1 VLRASRKNTP
11 PEPRATRTNKDWV
24 MIFLGMA
31 LILFFL
37 GLGCLTVS
45 EDGKRPAQRIRGPV
59 KDPRGAVTPESVVAV
74 SFPADESQRR
84 NSSLLRDR
92 TRVSDAVS

>member
-1 VLRASRKNTP
+1 
-11 PEPRATRTNKDWV
+11 

-37 GLGCLTVS
+37 GVGYLTVS

-59 KDPRGAVTPESVVAV
+59 KDPRGAVTLESGVAV
-74 SFPADESQRR
+74 SFLADESQRR
-84 NSSLLRDR
+84 NSSLLRDK
-92 TRVSDAVS
+92 TRVSEPAS